1 LASGSPSDR
10 LERSMVD
17 GYRRLSTA
25 VRGQVTSLAKSTD
38 LSHPMMIDRADP
50 PRLTV

>member
-1 LASGSPSDR
+1 
-10 LERSMVD
+10 MVD